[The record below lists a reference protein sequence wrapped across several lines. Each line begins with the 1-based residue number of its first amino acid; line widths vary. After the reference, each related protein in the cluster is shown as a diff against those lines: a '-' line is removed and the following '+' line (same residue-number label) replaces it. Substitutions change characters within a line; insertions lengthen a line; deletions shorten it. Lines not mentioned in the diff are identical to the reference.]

1 MKRRP
6 KKIHEEIKRS
16 QSREKTSQFVLDEY
30 VEQKSRSEM
39 VIKSKEGLDI
49 EEYDYDEKIKQ
60 KILRA
65 S

>member
-49 EEYDYDEKIKQ
+49 EAYDYDEKIKQ